1 MFYIVDARRQ
11 IAATANMAS
20 GKGTEDVS
28 EYPHTEL
35 IYSDIENIHVMRSS
49 FSSLLSINLAKD
61 VISLLA
67 AQTSGATS
75 ETWAGRFMPPA
86 PPADGGGGQ
95 KEESSNEVN
104 PSSLPSNF
112 PLSVLFMKLN
122 YYYYHCD
129 IRTHGFWRTCR
140 TLAGFD
146 ISVRCSGQ
154 APRSLRNSIWQG
166 GKLKHLICCF
176 ECWILKWSVLSHKFI
191 LYDAAYS
198 SVLVHCSDGW
208 DRTPQICCVAQLILD
223 PFYRTMEGLFVL
235 IEKDWC
241 AFGHKFSDRC
251 GQGDEHTSLPDERS
265 PIFIQFLDSVHQMLL
280 QFETAFEYN
289 QSCLVFIADHIHSG
303 LFGNF
308 IGNSDKQRKQ
318 EYFVAEKTRSI
329 WEYIGSRKQKFLNHS
344 YVEFCLPVWP
354 KFHLRNISFWQRYC
368 CRWDPEAHPNL
379 LSNHPWIDD
388 W

>member
-28 EYPHTEL
+28 AYPHTEL

-49 FSSLLSINLAKD
+49 FNALQNINLPKD

-67 AQTSGATS
+67 QTGA
-75 ETWAGRFMPPA
+75 AVPRAGGRFMPA
-86 PPADGGGGQ
+86 QPPPEERGAR
-95 KEESSNEVN
+95 EESDNTDTCFLTN
-104 PSSLPSNF
+104 
-112 PLSVLFMKLN
+112 LSDSGWIRHVSQGLKAGSRVAEKL
-122 YYYYHCD
+122 H
-129 IRTHGFWRTCR
+129 
-140 TLAGFD
+140 L
-146 ISVRCSGQ
+146 SG
-154 APRSLRNSIWQG
+154 
-166 GKLKHLICCF
+166 
-176 ECWILKWSVLSHKFI
+176 
-191 LYDAAYS
+191 S

-223 PFYRTMEGLFVL
+223 PFYRTIEGLAVL

-241 AFGHKFSDRC
+241 AFGHKFSERC
-251 GQGDEHTSLPDERS
+251 GQGEDHTSLPDERS
-265 PIFIQFLDSVHQMLL
+265 PIFVQFLDSVHQMTM

-289 QSCLVFIADHIHSG
+289 ESCLVFLADHVHSG

-308 IGNSDKQRKQ
+308 LGNSDKQRKQ
-318 EYFVAEKTRSI
+318 ELFVTERTLSI
-329 WEYIGSRKQKFLNHS
+329 WEYIDQRKLKFSNPDF
-344 YVEFCLPVWP
+344 VEFALPVWP
-354 KFHLRNISFWQRYC
+354 KYHLRNISFWQRYY

-379 LSNHPWIDD
+379 LSSHPWTDD